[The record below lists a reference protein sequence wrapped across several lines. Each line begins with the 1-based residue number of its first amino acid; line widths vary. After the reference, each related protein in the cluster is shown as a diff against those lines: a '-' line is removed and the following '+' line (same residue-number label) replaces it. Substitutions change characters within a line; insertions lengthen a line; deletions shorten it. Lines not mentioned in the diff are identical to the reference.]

1 MHIMLAKYYVPKVGL
16 YIRDTI
22 PAVGSFIVVVN
33 EYHNL
38 KYSLYLLS
46 SMETLKEL
54 TLITSRYTRTSYIL
68 RTFRF
73 CTVNTQCALLKD
85 SEHKSQCINQEEL
98 VKY

>member
-1 MHIMLAKYYVPKVGL
+1 MHIMLANYYVHKVGL
-16 YIRDTI
+16 YVGDTI
-22 PAVGSFIVVVN
+22 PAVGSFIVVLN

-38 KYSLYLLS
+38 KYSLCLLS

>member
-22 PAVGSFIVVVN
+22 PAVGIFIVVLN

-38 KYSLYLLS
+38 KYSLCLLS

-73 CTVNTQCALLKD
+73 CTVYTQCALLKD
-85 SEHKSQCINQEEL
+85 SEQ
-98 VKY
+98 

>member
-22 PAVGSFIVVVN
+22 PAVGSFIVVLN

-38 KYSLYLLS
+38 KYSLCLLS

-54 TLITSRYTRTSYIL
+54 TLITSRYTR
-68 RTFRF
+68 RF

>member
-22 PAVGSFIVVVN
+22 PAVGSFIVVLN

-38 KYSLYLLS
+38 KYSLCLLS

-73 CTVNTQCALLKD
+73 CTVNTQCALLLN
-85 SEHKSQCINQEEL
+85 INHNA
-98 VKY
+98 

>member
-1 MHIMLAKYYVPKVGL
+1 MHILLAKYYVPKVGL

-22 PAVGSFIVVVN
+22 PAVGSFIVVLY

-38 KYSLYLLS
+38 KYSICLLS
-46 SMETLKEL
+46 SMGTLKEL

-73 CTVNTQCALLKD
+73 CTVNTQCALLND

>member
-22 PAVGSFIVVVN
+22 PAVGSFIVVLN

-73 CTVNTQCALLKD
+73 CTVNT
-85 SEHKSQCINQEEL
+85 
-98 VKY
+98 